1 MYYTNLDYDLS
12 WSPNKKADAPTLIKH
27 VRKDVLK
34 HMEFIS
40 TNMQKMD
47 NVLTALNNG
56 DSTLRNTL
64 CKDCRHA
71 IRSKRSQ
78 IHGGNGPSH
87 KKRPLKM
94 LPPERLHIVTEITNM
109 LIQLERSTSEN
120 KEEEYCTQEEYYQ
133 EEIMETKQRYQ
144 EELDKLR
151 LEMDNMKKEMNVQ
164 QDEKEKALKKSTT
177 ETEDLKRRNEELTRK
192 LKSSDQKEKELSSLK
207 NEHLRMKKNLESIE
221 LENKKLKKEN
231 ERKDEELK
239 WNRRPS
245 SGYRKSDN
253 DPDMKRLNEE
263 REKVRKAN
271 TEIENLKSKCK
282 DQLRKCQEL
291 EKDKMEIEEKNLSL
305 LNDISKKNEEMKS
318 MANQIKELQK
328 QHRKELVLGL
338 CKERSGMGKAM
349 VDMITREL
357 QRRVGGLLDGDNTN
371 LTIKQCTGTSD
382 IPNGPLIVLCL
393 NMSRIGTNIQDA
405 LGEIQS
411 DKNVF
416 VMVLHHTSKDN
427 LSSLTP
433 TSLRV
438 TGSELRQL
446 GGIIDMAFSSD
457 SGLYDCDLNNNAID
471 KITSIMRKY

>member
-1 MYYTNLDYDLS
+1 MLQTNLDYDLS
-12 WSPNKKADAPTLIKH
+12 WSSNKKADAPTLIKH
-27 VRKDVLK
+27 VRQDVKK
-34 HMEFIS
+34 HMDLI
-40 TNMQKMD
+40 TMNMQKMD
-47 NVLTALNNG
+47 NVSRALNEG
-56 DSTLRNTL
+56 DLTLRKIL
-64 CKDCRHA
+64 CKDCKHA

-78 IHGGNGPSH
+78 IHAGNGPTY
-87 KKRPLKM
+87 KKRALKM

-109 LIQLERSTSEN
+109 LIQLERSTSDD

-133 EEIMETKQRYQ
+133 QEIMETKQRYQ

-151 LEMDNMKKEMNVQ
+151 LEMENMKKEMNVQ
-164 QDEKEKALKKSTT
+164 QEEKKKALKKSTT
-177 ETEDLKRRNEELTRK
+177 ETEDLKKKNEEL
-192 LKSSDQKEKELSSLK
+192 
-207 NEHLRMKKNLESIE
+207 I
-221 LENKKLKKEN
+221 KKLKL
-231 ERKDEELK
+231 KDDELK
-239 WNRRPS
+239 RNHRPY
-245 SGYRKSDN
+245 SGYHKSDN
-253 DPDMKRLNEE
+253 NDGDIKRLN
-263 REKVRKAN
+263 A
-271 TEIENLKSKCK
+271 EIESLKSICNNHI
-282 DQLRKCQEL
+282 RKCEEL
-291 EKDKMEIEEKNLSL
+291 ETTIKGMEEKNVSL
-305 LNDISKKNEEMKS
+305 LNDISNKNEEMKS